1 MAYWKPILSGLSL
14 TCSIASAPA
23 TAIPAFSI
31 TLDGVELRVRQLGK
45 GDLWAIG
52 QHLLALGS
60 ADRRSRF
67 LGNMSD
73 EAIAAYARRLDPV
86 RAILIGAFDSSEHL
100 VGLAQ
105 AHPTETVGKV
115 EVAVSIDEP
124 FRCHGLG
131 RRLVAS
137 ALALAFGCGA
147 QSAEI
152 YYAPGNRPLVALV
165 RALGGRF
172 GPRLGYA
179 LIDRGISWN
188 ARKAA

>member
-1 MAYWKPILSGLSL
+1 MAHWKPILSPLSL
-14 TCSIASAPA
+14 TCSIGSAPA

-31 TLDGVELRVRQLGK
+31 TLDGVKLRLGQLGK
-45 GDLWAIG
+45 GDSWAIG

-100 VGLAQ
+100 VGL
-105 AHPTETVGKV
+105 TETVGKV
-115 EVAVSIDEP
+115 EVAVWIDEP

-137 ALALAFGCGA
+137 ALALAFGGGA